1 MAAGVMSPTRR
12 FFVTLNE
19 PGEGSEISLQKLKDH
34 GNFPKRWHQFEII
47 DIRPGENMLVLET
60 DHYKSSTSDL
70 RIRTHIMMEIEA
82 LLDSIPS
89 GIYRKVGGLDVDYNS
104 LREWKLPTKL
114 TSTGK
119 TVSIELV
126 KEIVEG
132 TPGDSQTGG
141 RKKSKRKSRK
151 YSKKSHKKSSKSK
164 NKRRKH

>member
-1 MAAGVMSPTRR
+1 VP
-12 FFVTLNE
+12 LHE

-34 GNFPKRWHQFEII
+34 GNIPKRWHQFEII
-47 DIRPGENMLVLET
+47 DIIPEENMLVLET
-60 DHYKSSTSDL
+60 NRYDFSTTSD
-70 RIRTHIMMEIEA
+70 IIFDDIMMKIEA
-82 LLDSIPS
+82 LLNSIPS
-89 GIYRKVGGLDVDYNS
+89 GIYRKVGGLDFDYKS

-132 TPGDSQTGG
+132 TPGDGQTGG
-141 RKKSKRKSRK
+141 RKKSNRKSSRRTRK
-151 YSKKSHKKSSKSK
+151 YSKKSNKKSSKSK